1 MIRWDRG
8 WRLWLRFAAAL
19 GVTLIFVFPVYWLA
33 MISVKTPDEIYAYP
47 PVWVPSELQ
56 FSSYITLFRDGDAWA
71 VWNSLVT
78 AGVST
83 VLAMAIGT
91 MAAYSIVRFRTGG
104 EHLAIWIIS
113 QRMIPPICVAFPIF
127 LLYVSLKWIDTYGG
141 LILLYTAF
149 NVPYVTWMMRGYIQ
163 DIPLELEQSAMVD
176 GLSRWAVLWKV
187 VLPMARAGL
196 FATAVFTFIFAWN
209 DFLFALILTKS
220 EVVTYTV
227 KVTGYFG
234 SQSTFWSKIGAM
246 SMLGVLPMMLVVATM
261 QRFIVRGMSMGAV
274 KG

>member
-1 MIRWDRG
+1 MTRWDRG
-8 WRLWLRFAAAL
+8 WRYALRIAL
-19 GVTLIFVFPVYWLA
+19 ALFVTLLFVFPVIWLA
-33 MISVKTPDEIYAYP
+33 MISIKTPAEIYAYP
-47 PVWVPSELQ
+47 PVWIPSEVH
-56 FSSYITLFRDGDAWA
+56 FSSYITLFRDGDAWS

-83 VLAMAIGT
+83 VLAMIIGT

-104 EHLAIWIIS
+104 DHLAIWIIS

-127 LLYVSLKWIDTYGG
+127 LLFVSWQLVDTYIG

-149 NVPYVTWMMRGYIQ
+149 NVPYVTWMMRGYVQ
-163 DIPLELEQSAMVD
+163 EIPLELEQSALVD
-176 GLSRWAVLWKV
+176 GLTRWQVLRKV

>member
-8 WRLWLRFAAAL
+8 WRLFMRLAL
-19 GVTLIFVFPVYWLA
+19 ALVVTAFFLFPVYWLA
-33 MISVKTPDEIYAYP
+33 AISVKTPDEIYAYP
-47 PVWVPSELQ
+47 PVWFPSEFRL
-56 FSSYITLFRDGDAWA
+56 SSYVTLFVDGDAWA

-83 VLAMAIGT
+83 ILAMIFGT
-91 MAAYSIVRFRTGG
+91 VAAYSIVRFRTGG
-104 EHLAIWIIS
+104 DNLSIWIIS

-127 LLYVSLKWIDTYGG
+127 LLYVSWGLIDTKLG
-141 LILLYTAF
+141 LILAYTAF
-149 NVPYVTWMMRGYIQ
+149 NLPYVIWMMRGYIQ

-176 GLSRWAVLWKV
+176 GLTRWQTLRKV
-187 VLPMARAGL
+187 VMPMARAGL

-220 EVVTYTV
+220 EAVTYTV

-246 SMLGVLPMMLVVATM
+246 SMLGVLPMIVVVGTM
-261 QRFIVRGMSMGAV
+261 QRFIVRGVSMGAV

>member
-1 MIRWDRG
+1 MTRWDRG
-8 WRLWLRFAAAL
+8 GRLGLRLAA
-19 GVTLIFVFPVYWLA
+19 GVAIAVVFLFPIYWLA
-33 MISVKTPDEIYAYP
+33 AISLKTPEEIFAYP
-47 PVWVPSELQ
+47 PVWFPSSFEYR
-56 FSSYITLFRDGDAWA
+56 SYVTLFRDGDAWS

-83 VLAMAIGT
+83 VAAMLIGT

-104 EHLAIWIIS
+104 DHLAIWIIS

-127 LLYVSLKWIDTYGG
+127 LLFVAWQWVDTYTG
-141 LILLYTAF
+141 LIALYTAF
-149 NVPYVTWMMRGYIQ
+149 NLPYVIWMMRGYIQ
-163 DIPLELEQSAMVD
+163 EIPLELEHSALVD

-187 VLPMARAGL
+187 VLPMARGGL

-209 DFLFALILTKS
+209 DFLFALVLTRS
-220 EVVTYTV
+220 EVVTYPV
-227 KVTGYFG
+227 QVTGYFG

-246 SMLGVLPMMLVVATM
+246 SMLGVIPMILVVGTM
-261 QRFIVRGMSMGAV
+261 QRFIVRGISMGAV

>member
-1 MIRWDRG
+1 MRRWDRG
-8 WRLWLRFAAAL
+8 WRL
-19 GVTLIFVFPVYWLA
+19 GVRVGIAVAVALIFLFPIYWLA
-33 MISVKTPDEIYAYP
+33 AISVKSPEEIFAYP
-47 PVWVPSELQ
+47 PVWVPEGFQL
-56 FSSYITLFRDGDAWA
+56 SSYYTLFRDGDAWSI
-71 VWNSLVT
+71 WNSLVT

-83 VLAMAIGT
+83 VFAMTFGT
-91 MAAYSIVRFRTGG
+91 LAAYAIVRYRTGG
-104 EHLAIWIIS
+104 ENLAIWIIS

-127 LLYVSLKWIDTYGG
+127 MLFVSWKLVDTYTG

-149 NVPYVTWMMRGYIQ
+149 NLPYVTWMMRGYIQ
-163 DIPLELEQSAMVD
+163 DIPLELEQSALVD
-176 GLSRWAVLWKV
+176 GLSRWSVLWKV

-209 DFLFALILTKS
+209 DFLFALVLTNS
-220 EVVTYTV
+220 EVVTYPV

-246 SMLGVLPMMLVVATM
+246 SMLGVLPMIFVVGTM
-261 QRFIVRGMSMGAV
+261 QRFIVRGISMGAV

>member
-1 MIRWDRG
+1 M
-8 WRLWLRFAAAL
+8 F
-19 GVTLIFVFPVYWLA
+19 
-33 MISVKTPDEIYAYP
+33 
-47 PVWVPSELQ
+47 
-56 FSSYITLFRDGDAWA
+56 
-71 VWNSLVT
+71 
-78 AGVST
+78 
-83 VLAMAIGT
+83 IGT
-91 MAAYSIVRFRTGG
+91 IAAYSIVRFRTGG
-104 EHLAIWIIS
+104 DHLAIWIIS

-127 LLYVSLKWIDTYGG
+127 LLYVSWQIVDTYVG

-163 DIPLELEQSAMVD
+163 EIPLELEQSAMVD
-176 GLSRWAVLWKV
+176 GLTRWSVLWKV
-187 VLPMARAGL
+187 VMPMARAGL

-246 SMLGVLPMMLVVATM
+246 SMLGVLPMILVVGTM
-261 QRFIVRGMSMGAV
+261 QRFIVRGISLGAV

>member
-1 MIRWDRG
+1 MTRWDRG
-8 WRLWLRFAAAL
+8 WRYGLRIAL
-19 GVTLIFVFPVYWLA
+19 VIMATLIFIFPVYWLA
-33 MISVKTPDEIYAYP
+33 IISIKTPDEIYAYP
-47 PVWVPSELQ
+47 PVWVPSEVH
-56 FSSYITLFRDGDAWA
+56 FSSYITLFRDGDAWS

-83 VLAMAIGT
+83 ILAMLIGT
-91 MAAYSIVRFRTGG
+91 TAAYSIVRFRTGG
-104 EHLAIWIIS
+104 NHLAIWIIS

-127 LLYVSLKWIDTYGG
+127 LLFVSWKMIDTYLG

-163 DIPLELEQSAMVD
+163 EIPLELEQSAFVD
-176 GLSRWAVLWKV
+176 GLSRWSVLRKV

-246 SMLGVLPMMLVVATM
+246 SMLGVLPMMLVVGTM